1 MKWRYQEHLIYYK
14 HGEVMIEI
22 KDDWCKGCGICIERC
37 PVDALEESDK
47 LNKKGIRPPR
57 LKEENE
63 CNYCR
68 LCELICPDL
77 AITVI
82 PDKEVKKDMKKILL
96 SPAGGK
102 NK

>member
-1 MKWRYQEHLIYYK
+1 
-14 HGEVMIEI
+14 MIEVRE
-22 KDDWCKGCGICIERC
+22 DWCKGCNICIDRC

-47 LNKKGIRPPR
+47 LNRRGVRPPK
-57 LKEENE
+57 LKDKNE

-82 PDKEVKKDMKKILL
+82 PDEEEKKPVKKTLL
-96 SPAGGK
+96 TPVGGK
-102 NK
+102 IK

>member
-1 MKWRYQEHLIYYK
+1 
-14 HGEVMIEI
+14 MIEV
-22 KDDWCKGCGICIERC
+22 KDDWCKGCNICIDRC

-47 LNKKGIRPPR
+47 LNRRGVRPPK

-82 PDKEVKKDMKKILL
+82 RDEDDKKPVKKTLL
-96 SPAGGK
+96 TPVGGK
-102 NK
+102 LK

>member
-1 MKWRYQEHLIYYK
+1 
-14 HGEVMIEI
+14 MIEV
-22 KDDWCKGCGICIERC
+22 KEDWCKGCNICIDRC

-47 LNKKGIRPPR
+47 LNRRGIRPPQ
-57 LKEENE
+57 LKKDNN

-82 PDKEVKKDMKKILL
+82 PDKEDDKKPMKKTLL
-96 SPAGGK
+96 TPVGGK
-102 NK
+102 IK